1 MAIIRNI
8 SKLIVPAYNK
18 GPKDVINYINEQAW
32 STGADVGTISING
45 EFYSVM
51 GTGGVSFGGPLS
63 LQATITSS
71 TLSIPVTDGIG
82 STLSLSHISP
92 SGYVLIGSEVI
103 QYTSI
108 THAASSSSGYDE
120 LTMPSTAYRGV
131 KGTTA
136 AGHTGGPLELINE
149 ILFGTVSD
157 IEYNQN
163 TEVFNV
169 WTQTTQIV
177 YQGYILQS
185 STVTTHLI
193 PCPENTVT
201 FFEVDGVAS

>member
-1 MAIIRNI
+1 
-8 SKLIVPAYNK
+8 
-18 GPKDVINYINEQAW
+18 
-32 STGADVGTISING
+32 
-45 EFYSVM
+45 
-51 GTGGVSFGGPLS
+51 
-63 LQATITSS
+63 
-71 TLSIPVTDGIG
+71 
-82 STLSLSHISP
+82 
-92 SGYVLIGSEVI
+92 
-103 QYTSI
+103 
-108 THAASSSSGYDE
+108 
-120 LTMPSTAYRGV
+120 MPSTAYRGV

-136 AGHTGGPLELINE
+136 AGHTGGLSTLISE
-149 ILFGTVSD
+149 ILFGTVSN

-177 YQGYILQS
+177 YQGYVLQS

>member
-51 GTGGVSFGGPLS
+51 GSGGMLPFPLS

-71 TLSIPVTDGIG
+71 TISIPVTNPLGNTG
-82 STLSLSHISP
+82 SLSSLAP
-92 SGYVLIGSEVI
+92 SGYVLIGSEII

-108 THAASSSSGYDE
+108 TTSGSSVSGYDE

-136 AGHTGGPLELINE
+136 AGHTGGLSTLISE
-149 ILFGTVSD
+149 ILFGTVSN

-169 WTQTTQIV
+169 WTQTTQII

>member
-51 GTGGVSFGGPLS
+51 GSGGLLPFPLS

-71 TLSIPVTDGIG
+71 TISIPVTNPLGNT
-82 STLSLSHISP
+82 SALSSLAP
-92 SGYVLIGSEVI
+92 SGYVLIGSEII

-108 THAASSSSGYDE
+108 TTSGSSVSGYDE

-136 AGHTGGPLELINE
+136 AGHTGGLSTLISE
-149 ILFGTVSD
+149 ILFGTVSN

-169 WTQTTQIV
+169 WTQTTQII

>member
-45 EFYSVM
+45 EFYSVV
-51 GTGGVSFGGPLS
+51 GVGGMLPFPLS

-71 TLSIPVTDGIG
+71 TISIPVTNPLGNT
-82 STLSLSHISP
+82 SALSSIVP
-92 SGYVLIGSEVI
+92 SGYVLIGSEII

-108 THAASSSSGYDE
+108 TTGGSSASGYDE

-136 AGHTGGPLELINE
+136 AGHTGGLSTLISE
-149 ILFGTVSD
+149 ILFGTVSN

-169 WTQTTQIV
+169 WTQTTQII

>member
-51 GTGGVSFGGPLS
+51 GSGGLLPFPLS

-71 TLSIPVTDGIG
+71 TISIPVTNPLGNT
-82 STLSLSHISP
+82 SALSSIAP
-92 SGYVLIGSEVI
+92 SGYVLIGSEII

-108 THAASSSSGYDE
+108 TTSGSSVSGYDE

-136 AGHTGGPLELINE
+136 AGHTGGLSTLISE
-149 ILFGTVSD
+149 ILFGTVSN

-169 WTQTTQIV
+169 WTQTTQII

>member
-32 STGADVGTISING
+32 STGADIGTISING

-51 GTGGVSFGGPLS
+51 GSGGLLPFPLS

-71 TLSIPVTDGIG
+71 TISIPVTNPLGNT
-82 STLSLSHISP
+82 SALSSLAP
-92 SGYVLIGSEVI
+92 SGYVLIGSEII

-108 THAASSSSGYDE
+108 TTSGSSVSGYDE

-136 AGHTGGPLELINE
+136 AGHTGGLSTLISE
-149 ILFGTVSD
+149 ILFGTVSN

-163 TEVFNV
+163 VEVFNV
-169 WTQTTQIV
+169 WTKTTQIV
-177 YQGYILQS
+177 YNQYTLAS
-185 STVTTHLI
+185 TTVTTHLI

>member
-1 MAIIRNI
+1 
-8 SKLIVPAYNK
+8 
-18 GPKDVINYINEQAW
+18 
-32 STGADVGTISING
+32 
-45 EFYSVM
+45 M
-51 GTGGVSFGGPLS
+51 GSGGLLPFPLS

-71 TLSIPVTDGIG
+71 TISIPVTNPLGNT
-82 STLSLSHISP
+82 SALSSIVP
-92 SGYVLIGSEVI
+92 SGYVLIGSEII

-108 THAASSSSGYDE
+108 TTSGSSVSGYDE

-136 AGHTGGPLELINE
+136 AGHTGGLSTLISE
-149 ILFGTVSD
+149 ILFGTVSN

-169 WTQTTQIV
+169 WTQTTQII

>member
-51 GTGGVSFGGPLS
+51 GSGGLLPFPLS

-71 TLSIPVTDGIG
+71 TISIPVTNPLGHT
-82 STLSLSHISP
+82 SALSSIAP
-92 SGYVLIGSEVI
+92 SGYVLIGSEII

-108 THAASSSSGYDE
+108 TTGGSSASGYDE

-136 AGHTGGPLELINE
+136 AGHTGGLSTLISE
-149 ILFGTVSD
+149 ILFGTVSN